1 MEAIKENEK
10 YRIISGIGQYMN
22 RRYEIQER
30 YKYYEN
36 DEWVYS
42 WHMIFHSCKLN
53 DCIEVWDK
61 YYNTTE

>member
-30 YKYYEN
+30 YKY
-36 DEWVYS
+36 
-42 WHMIFHSCKLN
+42 
-53 DCIEVWDK
+53 
-61 YYNTTE
+61 